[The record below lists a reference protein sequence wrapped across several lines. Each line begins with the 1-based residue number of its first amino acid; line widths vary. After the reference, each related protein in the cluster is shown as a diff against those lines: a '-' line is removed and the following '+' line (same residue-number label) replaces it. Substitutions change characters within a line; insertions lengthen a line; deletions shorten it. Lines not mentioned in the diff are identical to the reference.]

1 MLNLDGCIVNKGE
14 RIAQIILWGEMHFQ
28 GGALRACI
36 AFERGSFISGGVH
49 AFRGSFDM
57 ILVTCAGCV
66 ELLPLLEVPA
76 FDSSFGFARDRC

>member
-1 MLNLDGCIVNKGE
+1 MHCQQGGE
-14 RIAQIILWGEMHFQ
+14 NCTNHTLMHFQ

-36 AFERGSFISGGVH
+36 AFERGSFILGGVH

-66 ELLPLLEVPA
+66 ELLPLLEEPA
-76 FDSSFGFARDRC
+76 FEFELCVRWSLVRILFIT

>member
-1 MLNLDGCIVNKGE
+1 MLNLDECIVNKGE
-14 RIAQIILWGEMHFQ
+14 RIAQIIPWMHFQ

-57 ILVTCAGCV
+57 ILVTCTCCV